1 MWDDDGGGG
10 IYQNRPHDQCCSTA
24 RECDDESDWWEG
36 SAANSAIKIDVSK
49 DKRLVCRHAIDE
61 DNDEPLMSAE
71 VEAAA
76 LLQRRLVAA
85 AAAVVAVLQASY

>member
-36 SAANSAIKIDVSK
+36 SAANSAIKIGVSE
-49 DKRLVCRHAIDE
+49 DTRHAIDE